1 MSFRVFSPQSE
12 LEALELL
19 NHQLDGLTIPIAG
32 GTNVLVDIK
41 QRKVTPKALVD
52 LSRIRDWKKIE
63 QTEGGLEIGPLVNHS
78 ELEASPLIAKSF
90 TALAM
95 AASTVGSP
103 QIRNRGTLGG
113 NLQSASPA
121 ADCVPP
127 LLVCDAMLT
136 LVSLSGKREVGVADF
151 FLGAGKTVLRP
162 NELIN
167 KISIKNCSN
176 KISIFRKTGLRK
188 ALAIS
193 LVNLAVSLE
202 LDEDNRCSK
211 ARVAFGSVAPT
222 PIRVKGVEAFLE
234 GQMIDPDIIKALSE
248 IVEREISPITDL
260 RATATYR
267 RYLAKE
273 LLKESI
279 LNVISTRRSSYGRN
293 HSEFN
298 S

>member
-78 ELEASPLIAKSF
+78 ELEASPSIAKSF

-127 LLVCDAMLT
+127 LLVFDAMLT

-162 NELIN
+162 NELIS

-279 LNVISTRRSSYGRN
+279 LNVIRTRRSSYGRN